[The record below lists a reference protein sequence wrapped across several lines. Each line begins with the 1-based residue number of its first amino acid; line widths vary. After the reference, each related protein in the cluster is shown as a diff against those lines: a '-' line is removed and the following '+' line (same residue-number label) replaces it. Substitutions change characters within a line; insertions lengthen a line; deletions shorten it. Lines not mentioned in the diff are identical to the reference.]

1 MRHAMRRFL
10 LPALLLLSD
19 LAQAQ
24 IAAPEPERNFF
35 ARIVEDHTLLV
46 VAVVIILLLS
56 VGAVA
61 FHIGRNKSE

>member
-1 MRHAMRRFL
+1 MRDALRRFL
-10 LPALLLLSD
+10 FSMFLLLSD

-35 ARIVEDHTLLV
+35 ARVVEDHTLLA
-46 VAVVIILLLS
+46 VAVVIILLLT

-61 FHIGRNKSE
+61 FHFGRNKSE